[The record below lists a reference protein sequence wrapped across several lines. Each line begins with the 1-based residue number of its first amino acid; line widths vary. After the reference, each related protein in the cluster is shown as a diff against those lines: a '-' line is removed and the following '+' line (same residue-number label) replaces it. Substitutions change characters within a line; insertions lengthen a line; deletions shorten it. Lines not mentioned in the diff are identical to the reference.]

1 MLKKTS
7 IILTM
12 LFGTIIYGNEKY
24 LKIEMAERIN
34 EFIVLKV
41 VPDESADLKKYLSQ
55 KLERKYHIVKK
66 GESLGKIAKEYN
78 TTIKKLKLM
87 NKLNNQDLIIVG
99 EKLIV
104 EEDYE

>member
-12 LFGTIIYGNEKY
+12 LFGTIIYGNEKH